1 MTKEKFKTINNK
13 LDKILKLLENPVIT
27 TGTTT
32 YNPVEKWNILKMKS
46 EHTAE
51 YLFKECKKLFD
62 CYSWIDLSK
71 VKSDRNGDYTI
82 TFKPSIEADEEWK
95 NISANDL
102 PKDGKFITLPE
113 RLFMEIQYFRETG
126 KHLDIDNWTL
136 AAGSRY
142 LRGSIPCVC
151 RYRDKFRVGSCDP
164 SRADDAFSSR
174 SAV

>member
-1 MTKEKFKTINNK
+1 MKPTLSILNTK

-82 TFKPSIEADEEWK
+82 EYKPNIEADEEWK

-102 PKDGKFITLPE
+102 PKNRKFITLEE
-113 RLFMEIQYFRETG
+113 RLQLEIQCFRATG

-136 AAGSRY
+136 CAGSRGINGHVPY
-142 LRGSIPCVC
+142 VDWSGSKLRVSYCHPDNAGV
-151 RYRDKFRVGSCDP
+151 YFRARP
-164 SRADDAFSSR
+164 
-174 SAV
+174 AV